1 MSKTAVITARL
12 EEETLK
18 ALDALAESQER
29 TRAWLVAKAVERY
42 VEEETAFRAFLK
54 EGEDAI
60 DRGDYLTHE
69 EMMAD
74 IKSWKLG
81 RKRAA

>member
-1 MSKTAVITARL
+1 MSKTAVVTARL

-54 EGEDAI
+54 QGEDAI